1 MNKQFFTKNGQM
13 MKATDVG
20 IGYLGQSELAWVE
33 SLKEAL
39 SLLVTPM
46 APGYAIRAL
55 SINFEEDSYTGVM
68 TYIYNGA
75 KNLFRFNSLTTSGL
89 PEALK

>member
-1 MNKQFFTKNGQM
+1 MNKKFFTKNGQM

-20 IGYLGQSELAWVE
+20 IGYLGQTELAWVE

-39 SLLVTPM
+39 SNHVTPI
-46 APGYAIRAL
+46 APEYSVRAL
-55 SINFEEDSYTGVM
+55 SVNFEEDSYTGVL
-68 TYIYNGA
+68 TYIHKGA